1 MTKVA
6 LYVALFGGLVAS
18 TAGGGVETHDAF
30 PMLSFTKPVDIEAPP
45 GDGGR
50 LFVVE
55 QRGVIYALEN
65 SPTAASKTVF
75 LDIQD
80 RVNSV
85 GSEEGL
91 LGLAF
96 HPEYADS
103 GYFYVDYTAASPR
116 RSVISR
122 FRVSSANPDSAD
134 ASSEVVLLEVPQP
147 YSNHNGGQIRFGPE
161 GYLWISLGDGGSGGD
176 PGNNGQDPTTL
187 LGSILRIDPDATMGV
202 VKYGIPPDN
211 PFVGN
216 PYGYREEIYAYGLRN
231 PWRFSF
237 DTPTGRVWAGDVGQ
251 SAYEEV
257 DLIESGKN
265 YGWNIMEGFHCY
277 NSPSC
282 DTTGLALPVWEYD
295 HSDSGG
301 IAITGGFVYRGD
313 SLPGIYGLYIYAD
326 YGSGRIWSLAYDGP
340 GSVVNREI
348 IDTPLNI
355 TAFGVDAAQELYLC
369 AFDGHIYGFNCVAG
383 VDGDCDAGRTQPA
396 LEASFPNPFC
406 LTTSVAIPAVFP
418 ERAEL
423 QVVDARGRLIA
434 TLFADAEKGAE
445 RSLSWDGRDGSGRP
459 VAGGPYFYM
468 VRIGGE
474 PRGRGKMIL
483 LR

>member
-1 MTKVA
+1 MTRAALCVA
-6 LYVALFGGLVAS
+6 LLVGLLAS
-18 TAGGGVETHDAF
+18 TAVAEVDIHDAF
-30 PMLSFTKPVDIEAPP
+30 PMLSFTKPVDIQAPA
-45 GDGGR
+45 GDVDR

-55 QRGVIYALEN
+55 QRGVIYVFEN
-65 SPTAASKTVF
+65 SPTTAAKTVF

-96 HPEYADS
+96 HPDYADS

-122 FRVSSANPDSAD
+122 FQVSAVNPDSAD
-134 ASSEVVLLEVPQP
+134 PASEVVLLEVPQP
-147 YSNHNGGQIRFGPE
+147 YSNHNGGQIRFGPQ

-176 PGNNGQDPTTL
+176 PENNAQDPTTL
-187 LGSILRIDPDATMGV
+187 LGAILRIDPDTTMGAL
-202 VKYGIPPDN
+202 KYGIPADN

-237 DTPTGRVWAGDVGQ
+237 DPMTGRVWASDVGQ

-257 DLIESGKN
+257 DLIENGRN

-277 NSPSC
+277 NSSSC
-282 DTTGLALPVWEYD
+282 DTTGLTLPVWEYD

-313 SLPGIYGLYIYAD
+313 SLPGIYGRYIYAD

-340 GSVVNREI
+340 GSVVNREVL
-348 IDTPLNI
+348 DTSLNI
-355 TAFGVDAAQELYLC
+355 TAFGVDAAKELYFS
-369 AFDGHIYGFNCVAG
+369 AFDGHIYRFGCVAG
-383 VDGDCDAGRTQPA
+383 VNGDGDDDGAHMR
-396 LEASFPNPFC
+396 LDMSSPNPFYSA
-406 LTTSVAIPAVFP
+406 TSIALPASLPGRV
-418 ERAEL
+418 EL
-423 QVVDARGRLIA
+423 EILDTKGRLI
-434 TLFADAEKGAE
+434 TKLYTGVGEGGE

-459 VAGGPYFYM
+459 VAGGPYFYL
-468 VRIGGE
+468 VRVGGE
-474 PRGRGKMIL
+474 PRGKGKMIL